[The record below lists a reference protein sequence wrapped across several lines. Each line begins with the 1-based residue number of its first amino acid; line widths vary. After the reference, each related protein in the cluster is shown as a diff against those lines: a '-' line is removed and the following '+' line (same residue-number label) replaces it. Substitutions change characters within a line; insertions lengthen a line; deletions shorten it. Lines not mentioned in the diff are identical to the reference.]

1 MWNTLTTDHP
11 PLIVEPSTLLLEK
24 LGISL
29 LLGLLVGLQREHVNH
44 GMAGLRTFPLI
55 TLLGTVAAT
64 LGLSFGGWIVAA
76 AMLGLVGVLI
86 FPNLVRLRSKDPNPG
101 ITTDMAVLVMYCV
114 GALLAV
120 DKMMAVSI
128 AVGGG
133 VAVLLQFKPE
143 LHGLAARL
151 GDVDLR
157 AIMQFVLI
165 TCIILPV
172 LPDAKF
178 GPLGVFNPFK
188 SWLLVVLIVGMNLG
202 GYILHKFCGAGAG
215 TFLAGILGGVISSTA
230 ATVSYSRVV
239 RRDPAHVRVAAVVIM
254 IATTVAFVRVLTL
267 MAVVSQEFFLQA
279 SAPIGFMTLVTL
291 IPLAVIWRRAR
302 REPPAVPD
310 PQNPAQL
317 HPAIFFAAMYVVVL
331 FALAATK
338 KYVGGH
344 AVYGVAALS
353 GLTDLDA
360 VTLSTARLV
369 NTGAVAAA
377 QGWRMV
383 VLASLANLVFK
394 AGVVAALAGGRPF
407 RLILALFAA
416 PLAAGAA
423 IVAFWPAW

>member
-1 MWNTLTTDHP
+1 M
-11 PLIVEPSTLLLEK
+11 EPSTLLLQK

-29 LLGLLVGLQREHVNH
+29 LLGLLVGLQREHVTH

-55 TLLGTVAAT
+55 TVLGTVAAT

-86 FPNLVRLRSKDPNPG
+86 FPNLVRLRSKDPDPG
-101 ITTDMAVLVMYCV
+101 ITTDVAVLLMYCV
-114 GALLAV
+114 GALLAN
-120 DKMMAVSI
+120 DKMMAVGI

-165 TCIILPV
+165 ACIILPV
-172 LPDAKF
+172 LPDSKF

-188 SWLLVVLIVGMNLG
+188 AWLVVVLIVGMNLG

-215 TFLAGILGGVISSTA
+215 TLLAGILGGLISSTA
-230 ATVSYSRVV
+230 ATVSYSRAV
-239 RRDPAHVRVAAVVIM
+239 RQEPAHVRVSAVVIM
-254 IATTVAFVRVLTL
+254 IATAVAFVRVLVL
-267 MAVVSQEFFLQA
+267 IAVVSQEFFLRA
-279 SAPIGFMTLVTL
+279 LAPIALLTVVTL
-291 IPLAVIWRRAR
+291 FPLLVIWQRAR
-302 REPPAVPD
+302 HEPPAVPN
-310 PQNPAQL
+310 PQNPTQL
-317 HPAIFFAAMYVVVL
+317 RSAILFAGMYVLVL

-338 KYVGGH
+338 EYVGGH
-344 AVYGVAALS
+344 VVYGVAWLS

-369 NTGAVAAA
+369 STGAVAAA

-383 VLASLANLVFK
+383 VLASLANLSFK
-394 AGVVAALAGGRPF
+394 AGVVAVLAGGRLF
-407 RLILALFAA
+407 RLVLALFAA

-423 IVAFWPAW
+423 IVVFWPK

>member
-1 MWNTLTTDHP
+1 M
-11 PLIVEPSTLLLEK
+11 
-24 LGISL
+24 
-29 LLGLLVGLQREHVNH
+29 
-44 GMAGLRTFPLI
+44 
-55 TLLGTVAAT
+55 LGTVAAT

-76 AMLGLVGVLI
+76 AMLGLVAVLI
-86 FPNLVRLRSKDPNPG
+86 FPNLLRLRSKDPDPG
-101 ITTDMAVLVMYCV
+101 ITTDVAVLVMYCV
-114 GALLAV
+114 GALLAI
-120 DKMMAVSI
+120 DKMAAVGI

-172 LPDAKF
+172 LPHGAF
-178 GPLGVFNPFK
+178 GPLAVFDPFK
-188 SWLLVVLIVGMNLG
+188 SWLVVVLIVGMNLG

-215 TFLAGILGGVISSTA
+215 TLLAGVLGGLISSTA
-230 ATVSYSRVV
+230 ATVSYSRAV
-239 RRDPAHVRVAAVVIM
+239 RQEPAHIRVAAVVIM
-254 IATTVAFVRVLTL
+254 IATTVSFFRVLTL
-267 MAVVSQEFFLQA
+267 IAVVSQEFLLRA
-279 SAPIGFMTLVTL
+279 LAPIALLTLVTL
-291 IPLAVIWRRAR
+291 FPLLVIWRQAR
-302 REPPAVPD
+302 HEPPAVPH
-310 PQNPAQL
+310 PQNPTQL
-317 HPAIFFAAMYVVVL
+317 RSAIFFAGMYVVVL
-331 FALAATK
+331 FALAAAK

-369 NTGAVAAA
+369 NDGAVAAA

-383 VLASLANLVFK
+383 VLASLANLSFK
-394 AGVVAALAGGRPF
+394 AGVVAVLAGGCLFRP
-407 RLILALFAA
+407 ILALFAA

-423 IVAFWPAW
+423 IIVFWPG

>member
-1 MWNTLTTDHP
+1 
-11 PLIVEPSTLLLEK
+11 VEPSTLLLEK

-29 LLGLLVGLQREHVNH
+29 LLGILVGLQREHANR

-55 TLLGTVAAT
+55 TVLGTVAAT

-76 AMLGLVGVLI
+76 AMLGLVGVLF
-86 FPNLVRLRSKDPNPG
+86 FPALVRLQSKDPDPG
-101 ITTDMAVLVMYCV
+101 ITTNVAVLLMYCV
-114 GALLAV
+114 GALLAI
-120 DKMMAVSI
+120 DGMMAVGI

-151 GDVDLR
+151 GDADLR

-172 LPDAKF
+172 LPDSKY

-215 TFLAGILGGVISSTA
+215 TLLAGVLGGVISSTA
-230 ATVSYSRVV
+230 TTVSYSRAAGQE
-239 RRDPAHVRVAAVVIM
+239 PAHTRVAAVVIM
-254 IATTVAFVRVLTL
+254 IASTVAFVRVLAL
-267 MAVVSQEFFLQA
+267 IGVASQDFFLQA
-279 SAPIGFMTLVTL
+279 LAPIACLTLVTL
-291 IPLAVIWRRAR
+291 VPLLVIWRRAR
-302 REPPAVPD
+302 REPPAVPN
-310 PQNPAQL
+310 PQNPTQL
-317 HPAIFFAAMYVVVL
+317 RQAIFFAAMYVLVL

-369 NTGAVAAA
+369 NTGALAAA

-383 VLASLANLVFK
+383 VLASLANLLFK
-394 AGVVAALAGGRPF
+394 AGVVAALAGGRLF
-407 RLILALFAA
+407 RPILLLFAA

-423 IVAFWPAW
+423 IIIFWPK

>member
-1 MWNTLTTDHP
+1 
-11 PLIVEPSTLLLEK
+11 VEPSTLLLEK

-55 TLLGTVAAT
+55 TVLGTVAAT

-76 AMLGLVGVLI
+76 AMVGLVGVSF
-86 FPNLVRLRSKDPNPG
+86 FPGLVRLRSKDPDPG
-101 ITTDMAVLVMYCV
+101 ITTNVAVLLMFCV
-114 GALLAV
+114 GALLAI
-120 DKMMAVSI
+120 DKMTAVGI

-143 LHGLAARL
+143 LHGFAARL
-151 GDVDLR
+151 GDADLR

-165 TCIILPV
+165 ACIILPV
-172 LPDAKF
+172 LPRGTF
-178 GPLGVFNPFK
+178 GPLAVFDPFEA
-188 SWLLVVLIVGMNLG
+188 WLLVVLIVGMNLG
-202 GYILHKFCGAGAG
+202 GYILYKFCGAGAG
-215 TFLAGILGGVISSTA
+215 TLLAGILGGMISSTA
-230 ATVSYSRVV
+230 ATVSYSRAA
-239 RRDPAHVRVAAVVIM
+239 RHDPAHVRVAAVVIM
-254 IATTVAFVRVLTL
+254 IATTVAFLRVLTL
-267 MAVVSQEFFLQA
+267 IAVVSPEFLLHA
-279 SAPIGFMTLVTL
+279 LAPIALLTMVTLVSL
-291 IPLAVIWRRAR
+291 LVLWRRVR
-302 REPPAVPD
+302 REPPAVPN
-310 PQNPAQL
+310 PQNPTQL
-317 HPAIFFAAMYVVVL
+317 RPAIFFAAMYVLVL

-369 NTGAVAAA
+369 KDGAVVAA

-383 VLASLANLVFK
+383 VLASLANLLFK
-394 AGVVAALAGGRPF
+394 AGVVAVLAGGRLF

-416 PLAAGAA
+416 PLLTGAA
-423 IVAFWPAW
+423 IIAFWPG